1 MNSVG
6 KITALCISGKRQE
19 PKHEVSGAFF
29 TSGGIEGDSHRGVTE
44 REVSLLRRED
54 IREAEEEAGFP
65 FPPGALAENVIVEG
79 FPEELPVGTILALGK
94 KVRLKVIEKGK
105 KPGEPHS
112 YDYRGW
118 CLLPVAGYFLAV
130 LEEGSV
136 RRGDPAKIL

>member
-1 MNSVG
+1 MG

-19 PKHEVSGAFF
+19 PKYEVAEVLFSC
-29 TSGGIEGDSHRGVTE
+29 GGIEGDSHRGVTE

-54 IREAEEEAGFP
+54 IRSAEEEAGFP
-65 FPPGALAENVIVEG
+65 FPSGALAENIIVEG
-79 FPEELPVGTILALGK
+79 LPEELPVGTILALGD

-118 CLLPVAGYFLAV
+118 CLLPVAGYFLSV
-130 LEEGSV
+130 VEGGSV
-136 RRGDPAKIL
+136 RRGNRVTIL